1 MGAKGAVKFRG
12 SARSRQNSWGLFVP
26 PPHSVCFKIMIRVD
40 PDTEYRRG
48 WTGGGT
54 IRGWLLICLS
64 GRFLPSARGR
74 SRSRLMSV
82 WADGVHRIE

>member
-48 WTGGGT
+48 WTGGG
-54 IRGWLLICLS
+54 
-64 GRFLPSARGR
+64 GR
-74 SRSRLMSV
+74 
-82 WADGVHRIE
+82 